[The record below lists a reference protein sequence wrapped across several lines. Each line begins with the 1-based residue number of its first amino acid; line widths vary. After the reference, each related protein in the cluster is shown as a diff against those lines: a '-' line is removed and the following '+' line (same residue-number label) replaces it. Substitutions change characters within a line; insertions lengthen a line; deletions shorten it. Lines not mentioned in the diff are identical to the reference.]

1 MAFQSLESERSL
13 LRELGALSDK
23 IRALRTHN
31 AGEHGDQ
38 IKALEAEQRSKW
50 DALRALRAGPVAAQP
65 EPSRRSLY
73 S

>member
-1 MAFQSLESERSL
+1 MAYQSAEPERSL
-13 LRELGALSDK
+13 LRELGVLSDK

-31 AGEHGDQ
+31 AGEHGAQ
-38 IKALEAEQRSKW
+38 IKALEAEQRTKW